1 MQETANKQKR
11 ITLKTVHQM
20 LDGMSVELAEK
31 VHLLFMA
38 NYIDYSDYDFRDENQ
53 VEGYCWCYRDLFEL
67 KTKESQEIV
76 NSQLIEFLDEWRQDA
91 PSRYRKAKDD
101 ICYWITDEWYS
112 FESPMQKEI
121 ESAHQTALKK
131 KDDMAIALALSPFA
145 RKTEELVNSG
155 AYEAA
160 AGSCYAIF
168 RCLAEICQE
177 HGDWFL
183 RPDSSWTSQ
192 AAEPSGKRHPCG
204 DAERS
209 GFAGYGDTYTK
220 LAIFTEAVVELYCH
234 LRQKPDRSKRMA
246 DEMDI
251 NLEVFNLE
259 TDFFGDLHCSSRLT
273 DMLCDAQAQYGD
285 YSEFEKCPMWGMW
298 VKEGVR

>member
-1 MQETANKQKR
+1 M
-11 ITLKTVHQM
+11 
-20 LDGMSVELAEK
+20 
-31 VHLLFMA
+31 
-38 NYIDYSDYDFRDENQ
+38 
-53 VEGYCWCYRDLFEL
+53 
-67 KTKESQEIV
+67 

-91 PSRYRKAKDD
+91 PSLYRKAKDD

-121 ESAHQTALKK
+121 VSAYQTALKK
-131 KDDMAIALALSPFA
+131 KDDLAISLALSPFA
-145 RKTEELVNSG
+145 QKTAELVNSG

-168 RCLAEICQE
+168 KCLAKTCKE
-177 HGDWFL
+177 HEDWFL
-183 RPDSSWTSQ
+183 RPYG
-192 AAEPSGKRHPCG
+192 GKRHPYG
-204 DAERS
+204 DAERR
-209 GFAGYGDTYTK
+209 GFTGYGDTYTK

-234 LRQKPDRSKRMA
+234 LRQKPDLSKRIA

-259 TDFFGDLHCSSRLT
+259 TDFFGDLHCSSRWT

-285 YSEFEKCPMWGMW
+285 YSELEKCPMWGMW
-298 VKEGVR
+298 KKEFMEEMA

>member
-1 MQETANKQKR
+1 
-11 ITLKTVHQM
+11 M
-20 LDGMSVELAEK
+20 LDGMSMELAEK

-38 NYIDYSDYDFRDENQ
+38 NYIDYSDYEFRDENQ
-53 VEGYCWCYRDLFEL
+53 VESYCWCYRDLFELKTKESQEIVNSQLIEFLDEWRQECYRDLFEL

-101 ICYWITDEWYS
+101 ICYWITDEWYN

-121 ESAHQTALKK
+121 ESAYQTALKK
-131 KDDMAIALALSPFA
+131 KDDLAIALALSPFA
-145 RKTEELVNSG
+145 RKTAELVNSG

-160 AGSCYAIF
+160 AGSFYTIF
-168 RCLAEICQE
+168 RCLAKTCKE
-177 HGDWFL
+177 HEDWF
-183 RPDSSWTSQ
+183 
-192 AAEPSGKRHPCG
+192 H
-204 DAERS
+204 
-209 GFAGYGDTYTK
+209 GFTGYGDTYTK
-220 LAIFTEAVVELYCH
+220 LAIFSEAVVELYCH
-234 LRQKPDRSKRMA
+234 LRQKSDLSKRMA

-259 TDFFGDLHCSSRLT
+259 TDFFGDLHCSSRFT

-285 YSEFEKCPMWGMW
+285 YSELEKCPMWGMW
-298 VKEGVR
+298 VKEGKLL

>member
-1 MQETANKQKR
+1 MQETTNKQKR

-38 NYIDYSDYDFRDENQ
+38 NYIDYSDYEFRDEDQ
-53 VEGYCWCYRDLFEL
+53 VESYCWCYRDLFEL

-121 ESAHQTALKK
+121 ETAYQAALKK
-131 KDDMAIALALSPFA
+131 KDDIAIALALSPFA
-145 RKTEELVNSG
+145 QKTAEQVNSG
-155 AYEAA
+155 EYEAA

-168 RCLAEICQE
+168 RCLAKTCKE
-177 HGDWFL
+177 HEDWFAG
-183 RPDSSWTSQ
+183 RPLK
-192 AAEPSGKRHPCG
+192 AHG
-204 DAERS
+204 
-209 GFAGYGDTYTK
+209 
-220 LAIFTEAVVELYCH
+220 
-234 LRQKPDRSKRMA
+234 
-246 DEMDI
+246 
-251 NLEVFNLE
+251 
-259 TDFFGDLHCSSRLT
+259 
-273 DMLCDAQAQYGD
+273 
-285 YSEFEKCPMWGMW
+285 
-298 VKEGVR
+298 